1 MPTVALVSN
10 KGGSGKTTLSMNLA
24 AGLSRRGSTVLL
36 DADPQG
42 SSAQWA
48 MIADEAGIVE
58 SGVVPAHEAV
68 GDRIAEY
75 RDRCNY
81 RLVDCPPSIH
91 APQTRSALEYADIAL
106 IPVQPSPVD
115 LWATA
120 HIARV
125 VEQVREGNG
134 KLAAFLIVNQL
145 ESRTLLSRL
154 VGSTLSELELPALR
168 TTVHRRA
175 VYRNCVLEGRSV
187 YQMGARGAPAIDEI
201 EGIIQEVFLP

>member
-1 MPTVALVSN
+1 
-10 KGGSGKTTLSMNLA
+10 
-24 AGLSRRGSTVLL
+24 
-36 DADPQG
+36 
-42 SSAQWA
+42 
-48 MIADEAGIVE
+48 
-58 SGVVPAHEAV
+58 
-68 GDRIAEY
+68 
-75 RDRCNY
+75 
-81 RLVDCPPSIH
+81 
-91 APQTRSALEYADIAL
+91 
-106 IPVQPSPVD
+106 
-115 LWATA
+115 
-120 HIARV
+120 

>member
-24 AGLSRRGSTVLL
+24 AGLSRRAATVLL

-42 SSAQWA
+42 SSTQWSV
-48 MIADEAGIVE
+48 IAEGSGVIDG
-58 SGVVPAHEAV
+58 GVVPAHQAV
-68 GDRIAEY
+68 EGRIAEY
-75 RDRCNY
+75 HEPYRY

-91 APQTRSALEYADIAL
+91 APQTRTALGLADVAL

-125 VEQVREGNG
+125 VEEVRERNRGL
-134 KLAAFLIVNQL
+134 KAFLVVNQL
-145 ESRTLLSRL
+145 ESRTILSRL
-154 VGSTLSELELPALR
+154 VGSTLEELELPALR
-168 TTVHRRA
+168 TAVRRRA

-187 YQMGARGAPAIDEI
+187 YQMGVRGAAAVEEMEAII
-201 EGIIQEVFLP
+201 EEVFRP